1 MTLLDKYS
9 KQSFKTQII
18 IGAMFIQIFVISIF
32 TFDFISK
39 QKEYL
44 NEHLT
49 EEASYFA
56 TTISTATTSGVLTND
71 VAGMLEIV
79 QRMKNYEEIEYIF
92 IHSLDGKVISHS
104 DQNLIGKYIADQASL
119 FYLKNNQSINQIVKN
134 SSNVIDVVS
143 PIKSKDKV
151 VGFVRVALSK
161 NNENVILNAIIL
173 KALLYAF
180 IGLVISTLFFSWI
193 MKRISRDLEKL
204 IILANFIQGGERKLR
219 ADENNYNEIGM
230 LGRIINSMLDNVQKS
245 EERLDL
251 AFKGS
256 RDGLWD
262 WNIKTGEMYY
272 SPRWLEMLGFDDGKD
287 YNKFNLWQE
296 AVHPDDLKVAQ
307 KSLQEHIDGKKATY
321 ECEHRLKHKDG
332 HYIWTIG
339 RGIGIRDSKGEMYRI
354 VGTQTDITAQ
364 KNAEFEKDKI
374 YQQLQQSQKMEA
386 IGQLTGGI
394 AHDFNNILAG
404 IIGFNDLALKR
415 MVGSTDEKILGYLA
429 HVSKLSLR
437 ARELVK
443 QMLIFSRG
451 GDPKP
456 VVMNVKNAIDESI
469 NLIHPLINKEIKLN
483 YEKGLTDENLFIKM
497 DPTQLQQIT
506 MNLMINARD
515 AIETFP
521 GSISIKLGTT
531 SEKYIYHCESCGE
544 LFYGKFAFLKVTDSG
559 KGMKDEVKK
568 RIFEPFYTTKAPGKG
583 TGMGLS
589 MVHGIVHRHG
599 GHLIVDSHQD
609 QGTEFSIYFP
619 MIENHEATIEKTES
633 IEVKNKEERR
643 VLIVDDED
651 FVREFVK
658 DFLEEYHFEC
668 VEAVDGE
675 DALEKIKNDKI
686 GFDLVL
692 TDYTMPKM
700 NGLKM
705 IEHLRKD
712 YPYLPII
719 LTSGNIDVAL
729 DKDYRHLNI
738 NGVLVKPYE
747 VEEAIRLI
755 NNVLLTSQR
764 LKVA

>member
-1 MTLLDKYS
+1 MIIIDKYS
-9 KQSFKTQII
+9 KQSFKIQII
-18 IGAMFIQIFVISIF
+18 LGAFFIQLLIISLY
-32 TFDFISK
+32 TFDFIVK

-49 EEASYFA
+49 EEATYFA
-56 TTISTATTSGVLTND
+56 STISSATISGVLSND
-71 VAGMLEIV
+71 GAGLLEIL
-79 QRMKNYEEIEYIF
+79 QRMKNYEEIDYIF
-92 IHSLDGKVISHS
+92 IHTPDGKVISHI
-104 DQNLIGKYIADQASL
+104 DQSFIGKYVTDQASI
-119 FYLKNNQSINQIVKN
+119 FYLNKNLSHNQIVKN

-143 PIKSKDKV
+143 PIKSKDKILAY
-151 VGFVRVALSK
+151 VRVALSK
-161 NNENVILNAIIL
+161 DKEIEILNTIIIKAII
-173 KALLYAF
+173 YAG
-180 IGLVISTLFFSWI
+180 IGLIISSLFFSWI
-193 MKRISRDLEKL
+193 MKRISKDMEKL

-219 ADENNYNEIGM
+219 ADENNYNEIGR
-230 LGRIINSMLDNVQKS
+230 LGKIINSMLDNIQKS
-245 EERLDL
+245 EERLEL

-262 WNIKTGEMYY
+262 WNIKTGETYY
-272 SPRWLEMLGFDDGKD
+272 SPRWLEMLGYDDRMD
-287 YNKFNLWQE
+287 YQSFNMWRDL
-296 AVHPDDLKVAQ
+296 VHPDDLKQAQ
-307 KSLQEHIDGKKATY
+307 AALQEHIDGKKATY
-321 ECEHRLKHKDG
+321 ESEHRLKHKDG

-339 RGIGIRDSKGEMYRI
+339 RGIGIRDNNGVMYRI
-354 VGTQTDITAQ
+354 VGTQTDISAQ
-364 KNAEFEKDKI
+364 KNAELEKEKI

-404 IIGFNDLALKR
+404 IIGFNDLAIKKIA
-415 MVGSTDEKILGYLA
+415 GSSDDKLLGYLA
-429 HVSKLSLR
+429 HIAKLSLR

-456 VVMNVKNAIDESI
+456 VVVNIHHAIDESM

-483 YEKGLTDENLFIKM
+483 YEKGIVDEALFIKM

-506 MNLMINARD
+506 MNLIINARD
-515 AIETFP
+515 SIENFP
-521 GSISIKLGTT
+521 GSITIKMGTT

-544 LFYGKFAFLKVTDSG
+544 LFFGKFAYLKVTDSG
-559 KGMKDEVKK
+559 KGMRAEVKK

-599 GHLIVDSHQD
+599 GHLIVDSKID

-619 MIENHEATIEKTES
+619 MIENPELTIEKTEV
-633 IEVKNKEERR
+633 IDIKNKDVRR
-643 VLIVDDED
+643 ILVVDDED
-651 FVREFVK
+651 FVREFVR

-668 VEAVDGE
+668 VEAIDGE
-675 DALEKIKNDKI
+675 DALAKIKNDPI
-686 GFDLVL
+686 GFDLIL

-705 IEHLRKD
+705 IEQLRKD
-712 YPYLPII
+712 YPYLPVI

-747 VEEAIRLI
+747 VDEALRLI

-764 LKVA
+764 SKVA

>member
-1 MTLLDKYS
+1 MTLLNNFFK
-9 KQSFKTQII
+9 KSFKTQII
-18 IGAMFIQIFVISIF
+18 VGAMFIQLFVISIF
-32 TFDFISK
+32 TYDFILK
-39 QKEYL
+39 QKESV
-44 NEHLT
+44 NEHLS

-56 TTISTATTSGVLTND
+56 TTISSAATSGVLTND
-71 VAGMLEIV
+71 TAGLLEIIN
-79 QRMKNYEEIEYIF
+79 RMKNYEEIEYIF
-92 IHSLDGKVISHS
+92 IHSLEGKVISHIDNS
-104 DQNLIGKYIADQASL
+104 LIGKYVADQASL
-119 FYLKNNQSINQIVKN
+119 FYLNSNISSNQIVQN
-134 SSNVIDVVS
+134 SSNVIDIVA
-143 PIKSKDKV
+143 PIKSADKTLA
-151 VGFVRVALSK
+151 FTRVALSK
-161 NNENVILNAIIL
+161 DKENKVLNTIII
-173 KALLYAF
+173 KALFYAV
-180 IGLVISTLFFSWI
+180 IGLIISSIFFSWI
-193 MKRISRDLEKL
+193 MKRISNDLEKL
-204 IILANFIQGGERKLR
+204 ITLANFIQGGERKLR
-219 ADENNYNEIGM
+219 ADENNYNEIGK
-230 LGRIINSMLDNVQKS
+230 LGRVINSMLDNVQKS

-262 WNIKTGEMYY
+262 WNLKTGQTYY
-272 SPRWLEMLGFDDGKD
+272 SPRWLEMLGFSERNESSKD
-287 YNKFNLWQE
+287 NLWKNS
-296 AVHPDDLKVAQ
+296 VHPDDLSIAHKA
-307 KSLQEHIDGKKATY
+307 LQDHIDGIKLTY

-339 RGIGIRDSKGEMYRI
+339 RGIGIRDENGIMYRI

-364 KNAEFEKDKI
+364 KNAELEKEKI

-404 IIGFNDLALKR
+404 IIGFNDLALKK
-415 MVGSTDEKILGYLA
+415 VKGSTDDKLLGYLA
-429 HVSKLSLR
+429 HISKLSLR

-451 GDPKP
+451 GDPKL
-456 VVMNVKNAIDESI
+456 VVLNIKDSIDESM
-469 NLIHPLINKEIKLN
+469 NLIHPLITKEIELN
-483 YEKGLTDENLFIKM
+483 FKPIESEKSLFVKI

-506 MNLMINARD
+506 MNLIINARD
-515 AIETFP
+515 SIEKYP
-521 GSISIKLGTT
+521 GNISINLGTT

-544 LFYGKFAFLKVTDSG
+544 LFFGKFAFLKVADSG
-559 KGMKDEVKK
+559 KGMSDEIKK
-568 RIFEPFYTTKAPGKG
+568 RIFEPFYTTKDPGKG

-599 GHLIVDSHQD
+599 GHLIVDSKID
-609 QGTEFSIYFP
+609 IGTEFSIFFP
-619 MIENHEATIEKTES
+619 LIENQEAIADKPEL
-633 IEVKNKEERR
+633 IVVNNKEVRR

-651 FVREFVK
+651 FVREFVR

-675 DALEKIKNDKI
+675 DALSKLKTDPH
-686 GFDLVL
+686 GFDLIL

-712 YPYLPII
+712 FPYLPVI

-729 DKDYRHLNI
+729 DKEYRHLNI

-747 VEEAIRLI
+747 VEEALRLI
-755 NNVLLTSQR
+755 NNVLLTSKR

>member
-1 MTLLDKYS
+1 MTLLDRYAK
-9 KQSFKTQII
+9 KSFKTQII
-18 IGAMFIQIFVISIF
+18 VGAILIQLFVISIF
-32 TFDFISK
+32 TFDFILK
-39 QKEYL
+39 QKENL
-44 NEHLT
+44 NEHLI

-56 TTISTATTSGVLTND
+56 TTIASASTSGVLTND
-71 VAGMLEIV
+71 MAGLLEII

-92 IHSLDGKVISHS
+92 IHSPDGKVISHI
-104 DQNLIGKYIADQASL
+104 DQSLIGKYIADQASL
-119 FYLKNNQSINQIVKN
+119 FYLKSNISFNQIVKN
-134 SSNVIDVVS
+134 SSNAIDVVA
-143 PIKSKDKV
+143 PIRNKDTNLAY
-151 VGFVRVALSK
+151 VRIALSK
-161 NNENVILNAIIL
+161 EKENVILNTTIVKAIF
-173 KALLYAF
+173 YAF
-180 IGLVISTLFFSWI
+180 LGLVISSIFFSWI
-193 MKRISRDLEKL
+193 MKRISNDLEKL

-219 ADENNYNEIGM
+219 ADENDYNELGK

-245 EERLDL
+245 EERLEL

-262 WNIKTGEMYY
+262 WNIKTNETYH
-272 SPRWLEMLGFDDGKD
+272 SSRWLEMLGYEQKPD
-287 YNKFNLWQE
+287 YQNFHMWRDS
-296 AVHPDDLKVAQ
+296 VHPDDLKKAQ
-307 KSLQEHIDGKKATY
+307 DAIQDHIDGKKPTY

-339 RGIGIRDSKGEMYRI
+339 RGIGIRDENGIMYRI

-364 KNAEFEKDKI
+364 KNAELEKEKI

-404 IIGFNDLALKR
+404 IIGFNDLALKK
-415 MVGSTDEKILGYLA
+415 VKGSTDDKLLGYLA
-429 HVSKLSLR
+429 HISKLSLR

-456 VVMNVKNAIDESI
+456 VVVNIKNAIDESM
-469 NLIHPLINKEIKLN
+469 NLIHPLINKEIELN
-483 YEKGLTDENLFIKM
+483 FRSIQTDESLFIKM

-506 MNLMINARD
+506 MNLIINARD
-515 AIETFP
+515 SIEKYP
-521 GSISIKLGTT
+521 GNISINLGTT
-531 SEKYIYHCESCGE
+531 SEKYTYHCKSCGE
-544 LFYGKFAFLKVTDSG
+544 LFFGKFAFLKVTDSG
-559 KGMKDEVKK
+559 KGMSDEIKK
-568 RIFEPFYTTKAPGKG
+568 RIFEPFYTTKDPGKG

-599 GHLIVDSHQD
+599 GHLIVDSKVD
-609 QGTEFSIYFP
+609 IGTEFSIFFP
-619 MIENHEATIEKTES
+619 LIENQEAIADRPES
-633 IEVKNKEERR
+633 IVINNKEVRR

-651 FVREFVK
+651 FVREFVR

-675 DALEKIKNDKI
+675 DALSKLKTDPH
-686 GFDLVL
+686 GFDLIL

-712 YPYLPII
+712 FPYLPVI

-729 DKDYRHLNI
+729 DKEYRHLNI

-747 VEEAIRLI
+747 VEEALRLI
-755 NNVLLTSQR
+755 NNVLLTSKR